1 MVLELNKQTNH
12 LLKQETET
20 LVGPLV
26 GKDPLEKENCNS
38 PQYPSLESLMDRGT
52 LWVLVQ
58 FSSF

>member
-12 LLKQETET
+12 LPKQETET
-20 LVGPLV
+20 LVGTLV

-38 PQYPSLESLMDRGT
+38 LQYPSLESLMDRGT